1 MSDYQACLD
10 AIFESFLGSRPARL
24 GRHDRDIRDPGPILD
39 IAARHDLLPPP
50 ERTVKITGSKGK
62 GTAARLTA
70 SWLGAQEAGPV
81 GLFISP
87 NEIDQAD
94 RIRLDGQPIGH
105 ADFVRLY
112 RRFEPDLTELKRG
125 LGPARYLSPFGIF
138 LLIALA
144 WFREHE
150 ARYFVLE
157 AGRGAAFDEV
167 GRLPAH
173 LAIVTSLFT
182 DHADQIGPT
191 LGDIARNKMAIAE
204 GARRTI
210 LGPGVADILRDNGIA
225 VPSDAKI
232 VAPPPATGE
241 LPRWVALDLA
251 IARMAGRALI
261 GWNGDHER
269 QSDCP
274 VVTGSF
280 GRLSW
285 RGVPLTYD
293 GSIRFQD
300 FDRDGFEA
308 FVRRHPSTLIVHS
321 WSEQKDSAPFLAWFR
336 EKGMATRAV
345 ALSNLDMHTYR
356 SSGDKAA
363 TVDFTDSA
371 ALGAVFDDLV
381 DDLRPDGIYALGIQ
395 PFIRLLKQ
403 AAGRL

>member
-1 MSDYQACLD
+1 MTDYQSCLD

-24 GRHDRDIRDPGPILD
+24 GRHDRDIRDPRAILD
-39 IAARHDLLPPP
+39 IAARHDLLSPP

-62 GTAARLTA
+62 GTTARLAA
-70 SWLGAQEAGPV
+70 SWLGAQGVGPV

-94 RIRLDGQPIGH
+94 RIRIDGEPIGH

-112 RRFEPDLTELKRG
+112 RRFEPELADLGKAF
-125 LGPARYLSPFGIF
+125 GPARYLSPFGIF

-144 WFREHE
+144 WFKEREI
-150 ARYFVLE
+150 RYFVLE

-173 LAIVTSLFT
+173 LAVVTSLFT

-204 GARRTI
+204 GTRRTI
-210 LGPGVADILRDNGIA
+210 LGPDVPGILRDNGIA
-225 VPSDAKI
+225 EPPDAKI

-251 IARMAGRALI
+251 IARMAGRTLI
-261 GWNGDHER
+261 GWNGDSER
-269 QSDCP
+269 RSDCP

-285 RGVPLTYD
+285 RSVPLTYD

-308 FVRRHPSTLIVHS
+308 FVRHHPSTLVVHS
-321 WSEQKDSAPFLAWFR
+321 WSDQKDGAPFLAWFR
-336 EKGMATRAV
+336 EKGVATRAV

-356 SSGDKAA
+356 SSGDEAA
-363 TVDFTDSA
+363 TVDFTDST
-371 ALGAVFDDLV
+371 ALGAVFDAFV
-381 DDLRPDGIYALGIQ
+381 DELRPDGIYALGIQ
-395 PFIRLLKQ
+395 PFLRLLKQ